1 MLSTDTCLTCSGT
14 PQPPRQ
20 FILVFHYS
28 LSQWNTRQEV
38 FELQRGRVRGD
49 IRKSFLTEKPDF
61 FLFSVVFYDLM
72 DWYVSVFSQLKIP
85 GLLSLFPEITLS
97 RTYCYSLY
105 FFFFLE
111 HTIFVASRTKCST
124 LLQLQF
130 YHLEVQQKDYFIN
143 LVGSC
148 HFKVTLLL
156 QRSLCLI
163 QFVQFVKHVNSWS
176 FSLVCVLFTWVN
188 YSCLILK
195 PSTWVFLLN
204 FILLLADF
212 ISQLVTN
219 IFSSIQYAQY
229 CSSF

>member
-1 MLSTDTCLTCSGT
+1 MTLWTGMSQS
-14 PQPPRQ
+14 
-20 FILVFHYS
+20 S
-28 LSQWNTRQEV
+28 LSWRFPV
-38 FELQRGRVRGD
+38 CLA
-49 IRKSFLTEKPDF
+49 
-61 FLFSVVFYDLM
+61 FSLR
-72 DWYVSVFSQLKIP
+72 SR
-85 GLLSLFPEITLS
+85 FPELTAILCT
-97 RTYCYSLY
+97 